1 MLDNYKR
8 HFNTLLIFFSF
19 LGSLCTPSLETAVLK
34 ANALAFMPR
43 LGIDG
48 LLWFKLQDCPYHI
61 SKIPVSLPY
70 HQFFSFISLSLS
82 ITAKHSGS
90 GGEAPHSRCL
100 KGKELCFHFW
110 PQAPSLSKAPIP
122 RQWQRF
128 ILNIKVPKE
137 TIKSVLT

>member
-34 ANALAFMPR
+34 ANVLAFVPR
-43 LGIDG
+43 LSIDG
-48 LLWFKLQDCPYHI
+48 LLWLKLQDCPYHI
-61 SKIPVSLPY
+61 SKISVSLPY
-70 HQFFSFISLSLS
+70 HQFLFISLSLS
-82 ITAKHSGS
+82 PSLQSTLEVS
-90 GGEAPHSRCL
+90 GEAPYSRCL
-100 KGKELCFHFW
+100 KGKELCFHFC
-110 PQAPSLSKAPIP
+110 PQAPNLSKAPIT

-128 ILNIKVPKE
+128 TLNVKVSRE